1 MKTIKKFFLPFMML
15 GILLLAVG
23 CANSEE
29 TGNSSEGS
37 ENESVDKS
45 KEAQENIKTVLENMF
60 TGPNEEQENILE
72 SNGDIG

>member
-1 MKTIKKFFLPFMML
+1 MKTMKKYFLPFIML
-15 GILLLAVG
+15 GILLIAVG

-37 ENESVDKS
+37 EPKVDKS

-60 TGPNEEQENILE
+60 TGPNEEQVYFAIEK
-72 SNGDIG
+72 